1 MAQAFKATIV
11 GVNGKLNAASAQY
24 VFPTTAGIRVISETY
39 GVTGALCTI
48 IVPLSQVGGG
58 FTNYQSSQSLDTVLA
73 NINGSTTS
81 EGSAV
86 FSQGILV
93 EYTDKAAVNATAT
106 ISAAELAKG
115 YVTST
120 SAAATSITLPTAT
133 QLATQLGATKG
144 TIFTFYVDNTAG
156 ANTVTVVVGSGIVA
170 ASALT
175 GGTTL
180 TVSAS
185 ATVGIGTFQIVFSSA
200 TAGVLSRIA

>member
-39 GVTGALCTI
+39 G
-48 IVPLSQVGGG
+48 VGGG

>member
-11 GVNGKLNAASAQY
+11 GVNGRLQTATQY
-24 VFPTTAGIRVISETY
+24 VFPTTAGIRVITETY
-39 GVTGALCTI
+39 GVAGALCTI
-48 IVPLSQVGGG
+48 IVPASQVGGG
-58 FTNYQSSQSLDTVLA
+58 FTNFQSSQSLDTVLA

-81 EGSAV
+81 EGLAI

-93 EYTDKAAVNATAT
+93 EHTNTAAVNATAT
-106 ISAAELAKG
+106 ISAAELAKS

-120 SAAATSITLPTAT
+120 SALATTITLPTAT
-133 QLATQLGATKG
+133 QLATQLGATRG
-144 TIFTFYVDNTAG
+144 TVFTFYVDNTAG
-156 ANTVTVVVGSGIVA
+156 ANTVTVGVATGIVA

-200 TAGVLSRIA
+200 TAGVLSRVA